1 MRMALEETAT
11 VPEKTPAGIFNQHT
25 LYPVI
30 SILVLSVISHCRFAL
45 SYPGFIYHPDDSN
58 LFS

>member
-11 VPEKTPAGIFNQHT
+11 VPEKTPAGFCNQHT

-30 SILVLSVISHCRFAL
+30 SVLVLSVISHCRFAP
-45 SYPGFIYHPDDSN
+45 SYRGLVHHPDDSN